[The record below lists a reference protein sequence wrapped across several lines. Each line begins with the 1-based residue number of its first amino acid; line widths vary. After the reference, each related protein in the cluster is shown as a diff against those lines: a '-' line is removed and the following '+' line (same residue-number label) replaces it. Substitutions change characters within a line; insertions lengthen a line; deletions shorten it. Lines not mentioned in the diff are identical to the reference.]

1 MDATEDHDWVGL
13 HDFEDPALARD
24 VITSILSMEFDA
36 LLVDLSNDSVVAGGT
51 LSPPSE
57 DQPPLEPIE
66 ISTQIG
72 GFASRLDPTQVSK
85 PDPRLREQFEARRLS
100 LEGGPWRLM
109 VPEDSHA
116 QLEPLL
122 HTIIEEQQQFDR
134 RHERQKLTQ
143 LRFLRYCVLIV
154 LVSVAL
160 FALLRILG
168 II

>member
-1 MDATEDHDWVGL
+1 MDATKDHEWVGL

-36 LLVDLSNDSVVAGGT
+36 LLVDLSNDSVVAGGPS
-51 LSPPSE
+51 SPPSD

-66 ISTQIG
+66 IAAPLG

-109 VPEDSHA
+109 VSEDSRA
-116 QLEPLL
+116 QLQPLQ
-122 HTIIEEQQQFDR
+122 HTIIEEQQHFDR
-134 RHERQKLTQ
+134 QHERMKLTQ
-143 LRFLRYCVLIV
+143 TRFLRYCFLVV
-154 LVSVAL
+154 LVSVGL
-160 FALLRILG
+160 FALLRLLG